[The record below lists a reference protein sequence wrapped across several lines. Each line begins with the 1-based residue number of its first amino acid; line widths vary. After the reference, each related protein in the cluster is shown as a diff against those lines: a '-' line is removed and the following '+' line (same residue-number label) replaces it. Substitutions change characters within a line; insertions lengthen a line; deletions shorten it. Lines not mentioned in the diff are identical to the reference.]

1 MLDYLWFWSLI
12 VFLSAVLIVW
22 LMFSIY
28 RGIRHEVFLVVGF
41 VFLVIAMSVPET
53 AGSYGRLDYYTLISI
68 ILASIGF
75 TSILVGALSSGR
87 RWEIRKGTANLN
99 KFTNL
104 LFFAYFRHPIT
115 LGCIFISLSVIFLIS
130 SIVSNVLAI
139 VAILSFVLS
148 SFERDVFLQK
158 AYGYPY
164 RLYMKKVPRFN
175 ILHGILRSILVREKE
190 IESEV

>member
-1 MLDYLWFWSLI
+1 MIDSLWFWSLI
-12 VFLSAVLIVW
+12 VFFSAVLIVW

-41 VFLVIAMSVPET
+41 VFLVIALSVPET
-53 AGSYGRLDYYTLISI
+53 AGAYARMDYYTLISI
-68 ILASIGF
+68 IFASIGF
-75 TSILVGALSSGR
+75 ASSLVGALSFGR
-87 RWEIRKGTANLN
+87 KWVTRRGTANLN

-104 LFFAYFRHPIT
+104 LFFAYIRHPIT
-115 LGCIFISLSVIFLIS
+115 LGCIFISLSLIFLVS

-158 AYGYPY
+158 VYGYPY
-164 RLYMKKVPRFN
+164 KLYMKKVPRFN
-175 ILHGILRSILVREKE
+175 IFHGILRSILVREKE